1 MKTGTVKISPE
12 EIEKQYAFMAE
23 YKAMNDA
30 YAAENGRVRT
40 ARVRN
45 FGCQMNEHDSEK
57 IAGMLTEMGYNIVGE
72 EVKNPDLIIFN
83 TCCVRENAEEKVYG
97 HLGALK
103 GLKRENPEMLICVC
117 GCMTEQPQV
126 VEEIKKKYKNVDLV
140 FGTQNLHTFPELLL
154 GCVKKQ
160 THTYDTHHTD
170 GLVAENVPV
179 RREDKIKAWVT
190 VMYGCNNFCS
200 YCIVPY
206 VRGRERSRAHE
217 DILQE
222 IKKLE
227 KDGIQEITLLGQ
239 NVNSYGKD
247 CDEEI
252 SFAALLQLICDETD
266 IPRIRFMTPH
276 PKDLSDELIDVMARN
291 PQICR
296 QLHLPVQSGSTS
308 LLKKM
313 NRHYTREQYL
323 DLVDRIRAKIPDIAL
338 STDVIVGFPGET
350 DEDFEDTYTLFEKV
364 RYDMAYTFIYS
375 KRTGTP
381 AATWEQVPED
391 VVKARFDRLLDL
403 QNRID
408 REINDTYEGKTV
420 EVLVEG
426 PSKNNPD
433 KFCGRTSGNKV
444 VNFTCDEKYAGKIIK
459 VKITEAATWNLNGE
473 ALKE

>member
-1 MKTGTVKISPE
+1 MKSGTTKISSA

-23 YKAMNDA
+23 YKAMNEDFTA
-30 YAAENGRVRT
+30 RNGRLPT

-57 IAGMLTEMGYNIVGE
+57 LAGMLIEMGFNLVGE
-72 EVKNPDLIIFN
+72 EEKIPDLIIFN

-103 GLKRENPEMLICVC
+103 GLKRDNPDMIICVC

-126 VEEIKKKYKNVDLV
+126 VEEIRRKYKNVDLV

-154 GCVKKQ
+154 GCVKGKK
-160 THTYDTHHTD
+160 HTYDTRHTD
-170 GLVAENVPV
+170 GLVAEGVPV
-179 RREDKIKAWVT
+179 KRADKVKAWVT
-190 VMYGCNNFCS
+190 IMYGCNNFCS

-217 DILQE
+217 DILAE
-222 IKKLE
+222 IKQLE
-227 KDGIQEITLLGQ
+227 KDGIKEITLLGQ

-247 CDEEI
+247 RDEEM
-252 SFAALLQLICDETD
+252 SFAELLQYICDNTE
-266 IPRIRFMTPH
+266 IPRIRFMTSH
-276 PKDLSDELIDVMARN
+276 PKDISDELLEVMAKN
-291 PQICR
+291 KQICK
-296 QLHLPVQSGSTS
+296 QLHLPVQSGSTP

-323 DLVDRIRAKIPDIAL
+323 ETVEKTRKLMPDIAI

-350 DEDFEDTYTLFEKV
+350 DEDFEDTMTLFERV
-364 RYDMAYTFIYS
+364 RYDMAFTFIYS
-375 KRTGTP
+375 KRSGTP

-391 VVKARFDRLLDL
+391 VVKARFDRLLEL

-408 REINDTYEGKTV
+408 REINDTFEGKTI

-426 PSKNNPD
+426 RSKTNPD
-433 KFCGRTSGNKV
+433 RFAGRTEGNKI
-444 VNFTCDEKYAGKIIK
+444 VNFTCGRDRTGEIIK
-459 VKITEAATWNLNGE
+459 VKITEAATWNLNGAAE
-473 ALKE
+473 EE